1 MTDRET
7 LRAAAHAVLSLMR
20 RQQAAHQ
27 LVSDGGWA
35 EPDAELLALA
45 VECEDVLYSRRPET
59 PDLADRLAA
68 VLGDD
73 WEP

>member
-7 LRAAAHAVLSLMR
+7 LRAAARDVRTLMR
-20 RQQAAHQ
+20 RHQAEA
-27 LVSDGGWA
+27 SYAAGAW
-35 EPDAELLALA
+35 EPPDAVLMALA
-45 VECEDVLYSRRPET
+45 VECDDVVYSQIREA
-59 PDLADRLAA
+59 PDLPDRLAA